1 MTIITGELHP
11 SWSTHQI
18 TIKLG
23 NNKPLVV
30 EVPWPFI
37 SGHQEIETLFIE
49 NKKQKSIQLTL
60 KKNLND
66 PWPKEFVN

>member
-1 MTIITGELHP
+1 MTITTGELHP

-23 NNKPLVV
+23 NNKPIVV
-30 EVPWPFI
+30 EVPWPFFV
-37 SGHQEIETLFIE
+37 QEIETLFIE
-49 NKKQKSIQLTL
+49 NKKQKSIKLTL